1 MNYLDDV
8 FKQTAD
14 GGYFDF
20 ARCQKPNGQIYGT
33 RGKCR
38 SGVEI
43 GAKEETTSVPKAA
56 PAAKGAVKL
65 GGAKVG
71 TEKRLLSLSV
81 SQLKQLRE
89 DPRLYDY
96 QKKKIDSIIAKKES
110 EAPDPGRRT
119 RDLASAVSA
128 KVQKKSKNWDA
139 KIKADAEAK
148 KAAERVKH
156 ENIANEVMTDKKFR
170 SDKARKAEMI
180 RRGVPADTDFV
191 ALVADA
197 KKRRGDDGGSE
208 DKAAKKWQDEGKKLE
223 EIKKKHDEIMKQV
236 EAETGHTVSWA
247 GGAGANE
254 MHRRLKAA
262 GLPSR
267 DQLSKMQ
274 LQHGKTEPES
284 LKTARLAKAEEE
296 RQAGLKMSKEE
307 RRAQIRE
314 MMKDIPNQWYGKDI
328 ASLTQSIETL
338 KGFMRE
344 PSLDTIEYR
353 NKLVALRALRMKLV
367 AAEQASRR
375 ALAIDA
381 QAAVKGAPTY
391 SSTPGASR
399 PLANAAKKLGPHAQ
413 RFLEAKSE
421 WEAVDAQIKK
431 LEATGKTYEELK
443 KEGIR
448 IYQLDE
454 RRDTLR
460 GELIRMERAGDFI
473 KLGDIYR
480 EQGFN
485 AKPELVATRGDLER
499 RNDLATHRDGTPIIA
514 FRGVTEMQFADQ
526 FRGIGPEGDTHFAG
540 KGVYGDGTYA
550 AAAPAGKTKDV
561 AVKTAQS
568 YASSAEG
575 TNARVTAFGFRQDAN
590 LVMHEGATQSERYDN
605 YAQWQ
610 RSITQAASDRT
621 GLPINDTG
629 YAAAIMGIHAYQV
642 PQGYEEDY
650 WVILNRGATIQAVD
664 AQI

>member
-1 MNYLDDV
+1 MSYLDDV

-14 GGYFDF
+14 GGFFDF

-43 GAKEETTSVPKAA
+43 GAKEETASAPKAA
-56 PAAKGAVKL
+56 PAAKGAAKL

-71 TEKRLLSLSV
+71 TEKRLLGLSV

-96 QKKKIDSIIAKKES
+96 QKKKIDAIIAKKES
-110 EAPDPGRRT
+110 ET
-119 RDLASAVSA
+119 TSAAAKVARPVSTQ
-128 KVQKKSKNWDA
+128 VQKKSKNWDA

-197 KKRRGDDGGSE
+197 KKRRGGDGGGE
-208 DKAAKKWQDEGKKLE
+208 DATVKKWKDEEKKIAD
-223 EIKKKHDEIMKQV
+223 IKAKHDEILKQV
-236 EAETGHTVSWA
+236 EKDTGKVVSWA
-247 GGAGANE
+247 GGPAANE
-254 MHRRLKAA
+254 MHRRLKEA

-267 DQLSKMQ
+267 QQLYKMQ
-274 LQHGKTEPES
+274 IAHNKAIPES
-284 LKTARLAKAEEE
+284 IKKEREAEAEAKRLAGFE
-296 RQAGLKMSKEE
+296 MTKEE

-314 MMKDIPNQWYGKDI
+314 MIRTIPDEWYAKDI
-328 ASLTQSIETL
+328 QSIDQTIAAL
-338 KGFMRE
+338 KMFMRE
-344 PSLDTIEYR
+344 PSLDTIEHR

-367 AAEQASRR
+367 AAETAKRR
-375 ALAIDA
+375 ALAVDA
-381 QAAVKGAPTY
+381 QAAVKGSPVY
-391 SSTPGASR
+391 SSTPGATR
-399 PLANAAKKLGPHAQ
+399 PLANAAKKLGGAAQ
-413 RFLEAKSE
+413 EFADKKRRFDELDE
-421 WEAVDAQIKK
+421 Q
-431 LEATGKTYEELK
+431 LK
-443 KEGIR
+443 KMENLPWEEKKKKG
-448 IYQLDE
+448 YQKLDDE
-454 RRDTLR
+454 RMTLR
-460 GELIRMERAGDFI
+460 GELIRLERRRDFI
-473 KLGDIYR
+473 PLEDIYKA
-480 EQGFN
+480 QGYN

-499 RNDLATHRDGTPIIA
+499 RNDLATGPDGKPIIA
-514 FRGVTEMQFADQ
+514 FRGVTEQKFADQ
-526 FRGIGPEGDTHFAG
+526 FRGLGPEGDLHYPG
-540 KGVYGDGTYA
+540 QGIYGNGTYA
-550 AAAPAGKTKDV
+550 AAAATGKTKDQ
-561 AVKTAQS
+561 AVRTAQS

-575 TNARVTAFGFRQDAN
+575 TNARVTAFGFRNDAN
-590 LVMHEGATQSERYDN
+590 LKTFEGATQDERFNN
-605 YAQWQ
+605 YAEWQ
-610 RSITQAASDRT
+610 RGIMKEASDRT

-629 YAAAIMGIHAYQV
+629 HAAAIMGIHAYQV
-642 PQGYEEDY
+642 PQGYDEDY

>member
-1 MNYLDDV
+1 MSYLDDV

-43 GAKEETTSVPKAA
+43 GAKEEVASVPKSA
-56 PAAKGAVKL
+56 PAAKGATKL

-96 QKKKIDSIIAKKES
+96 QKKKLDSIIAKKES

-119 RDLASAVSA
+119 RDLASTVSPQ
-128 KVQKKSKNWDA
+128 VQKKSKNWDA

-148 KAAERVKH
+148 KAAERVKQ
-156 ENIANEVMTDKKFR
+156 EN
-170 SDKARKAEMI
+170 
-180 RRGVPADTDFV
+180 
-191 ALVADA
+191 
-197 KKRRGDDGGSE
+197 E

-223 EIKKKHDEIMKQV
+223 EIKKKHDEILKQV
-236 EAETGHTVSWA
+236 EKETGHTVSWA

-267 DQLSKMQ
+267 DQLAKMQ

-284 LKTARLAKAEEE
+284 LKAARLAKAEEE

-314 MMKDIPNQWYGKDI
+314 MMKDIPNQWYGKDV

-353 NKLVALRALRMKLV
+353 NKLVALRALRMKYVQAEL
-367 AAEQASRR
+367 AARR
-375 ALAIDA
+375 KVSLDA
-381 QAAVKGAPTY
+381 QSAVKDSPTY
-391 SSTPGASR
+391 TKTPGASR
-399 PLANAAKKLGPHAQ
+399 PLANAAKKLGGAAQ
-413 RFLEAKSE
+413 EFADKKRRFDELDE
-421 WEAVDAQIKK
+421 Q
-431 LEATGKTYEELK
+431 LK
-443 KEGIR
+443 KMENLPWEEKKKKG
-448 IYQLDE
+448 YQKLDDE
-454 RRDTLR
+454 RMTLR
-460 GELIRMERAGDFI
+460 GELIRLERRRDFVP
-473 KLGDIYR
+473 LEDIYKA
-480 EQGFN
+480 QGYN

-499 RNDLATHRDGTPIIA
+499 RTDLATGADGKPIIA
-514 FRGVTEMQFADQ
+514 FRGVTELKFADQ
-526 FRGIGPEGDTHFAG
+526 FRGLGPDGDTHFAG
-540 KGVYGDGTYA
+540 QGIYGNGTYA
-550 AAAPAGKTKDV
+550 AAASAGKTREQ
-561 AVKTAQS
+561 AVKTALS
-568 YASSAEG
+568 YASSADG
-575 TNARVTAFGFRQDAN
+575 AGARVTAFGFRNDAN
-590 LVMHEGATQSERYDN
+590 LKTFEGATQDERFNN
-605 YAQWQ
+605 YAEWQ
-610 RSITQAASDRT
+610 RGILRAASDRT

-629 YAAAIMGIHAYQV
+629 HAAAIMGIHAYQV

-650 WVILNRGATIQAVD
+650 WVVLNRGATIQAVD